1 MILSDIL
8 DNFRFAGVLA
18 ALALAAYALLKYRYR
33 GGWRRSDLLLGLAV
47 ALGIGLVSVFPAVI
61 GEPFT
66 RLFGLEDRGFAILTV
81 SNLALFGC
89 VLYLLNQ
96 VRLANR
102 RGGLIVSALAARQYI
117 EQTFPPEERVS
128 LSQAKNDGVMIVIPA
143 YNEAGSIREVLGR
156 VPRELH
162 GRSVRTLVVVD
173 GSSDETEAVTITEG
187 FPVATH
193 VVNLGQG
200 DALRTGFEVARQR
213 KAEVVVN
220 LDADGQYLPEDVERL
235 VAPVLENEAD
245 FVLGSRFRGY
255 YEEAGSVRHA
265 GVVFFSK
272 LVSILTGQKI
282 TDCTNGL
289 RAIRVSRLGELD
301 LREESF
307 NATELILEALRKGLR
322 YREIPVT
329 MLRRFEGESK
339 KPPKLAYPFGVFRV
353 IVRTWLR

>member
-1 MILSDIL
+1 MILDSIL
-8 DNFRFAGVLA
+8 DNFRLAGLVA
-18 ALALAAYALLKYRYR
+18 ALAIAAYAVLKYRYR
-33 GGWRRSDLLLGLAV
+33 RQWRRSDLLLGLTLAFGIALV
-47 ALGIGLVSVFPAVI
+47 AAAPQVV
-61 GEPFT
+61 GEPF
-66 RLFGLEDRGFAILTV
+66 RVLFGLEDRGFAILTV

-102 RGGLIVSALAARQYI
+102 RGGLIMSALAARQYA
-117 EQTFPPEERVS
+117 EKNFSPERRLA
-128 LSQAKNDGVMIVIPA
+128 LSHAEPEGVLIVIPA
-143 YNEAGSIREVLGR
+143 YNERGSIREVLGR

-162 GRSVRTLVVVD
+162 GREVETIVVVD
-173 GSSDETEAVTITEG
+173 GAEDETEAVAITEG

-200 DALRTGFEVARQR
+200 DALRTGFEISLQAN
-213 KAEVVVN
+213 AEVVVN

-235 VAPVLENEAD
+235 VAPILEGDAD
-245 FVLGSRFRGY
+245 FVLGSRFKGF
-255 YEEAGSVRHA
+255 YEEAGSVRHV

-272 LVSILTGQKI
+272 LVSLLTGQRV

-289 RAIRVSRLGELD
+289 RAIRVSRLGDLD

-322 YREIPVT
+322 YEEIPVT

-339 KPPKLAYPFGVFRV
+339 KPRRLAYPFGVFRV
-353 IVRTWLR
+353 IIRTWLR

>member
-1 MILSDIL
+1 MLDSLLS
-8 DNFRFAGVLA
+8 NFRIAGLIV
-18 ALALAAYALLKYRYR
+18 ALALASYAILKYRYR
-33 GGWRRSDLLLGLAV
+33 RQWRRSDLLLGLTL
-47 ALGIGLVSVFPAVI
+47 ALGIGLVSAAPQLV
-61 GEPFT
+61 GEPFR

-102 RGGLIVSALAARQYI
+102 RGGLIVSALAARQYA
-117 EQTFPPEERVS
+117 EANFSPEHRLA
-128 LSQAKNDGVMIVIPA
+128 LSQAKPAGIMIVVPA
-143 YNEAGSIREVLGR
+143 YNEQGSIREVLGR

-162 GRSVRTLVVVD
+162 GRSVQTIIVVD
-173 GSSDETEAVTITEG
+173 GAEDETEAVAVTEG

-200 DALRTGFEVARQR
+200 DALRTGFEISRQAN
-213 KAEVVVN
+213 AEVVVN

-235 VAPVLENEAD
+235 VAPVLEGNAD
-245 FVLGSRFRGY
+245 FVLGSRFRGF
-255 YEEAGSVRHA
+255 YEESGSVRHV
-265 GVVFFSK
+265 GVLFFSK
-272 LVSILTGQKI
+272 LVSLLTRQKI

-289 RAIRVSRLGELD
+289 RAIRVSRLSELD
-301 LREESF
+301 LREDRF

-322 YREIPVT
+322 YEEIPVT

-339 KPPKLAYPFGVFRV
+339 KPRRLAYPFGVFKV
-353 IVRTWLR
+353 IIRTWLR

>member
-1 MILSDIL
+1 MIPDH
-8 DNFRFAGVLA
+8 FRLAGLVV
-18 ALALAAYALLKYRYR
+18 ALALAAYAVLKYRYR
-33 GGWRRSDLLLGLAV
+33 RQWRRSDLLLGLTL
-47 ALGIGLVSVFPAVI
+47 ALGIGLVSAAPQVV
-61 GEPFT
+61 GEPFR
-66 RLFGLEDRGFAILTV
+66 RLFGLENRGFAILTV

-102 RGGLIVSALAARQYI
+102 QGGLIVSALAAREYA
-117 EQTFPPEERVS
+117 EKNFPPERQLA
-128 LSQAKNDGVMIVIPA
+128 LSHAEHEGVLIVIPA
-143 YNEAGSIREVLGR
+143 YNEQGSIREVLGR

-162 GRSVRTLVVVD
+162 GRRVETIVVVD
-173 GSSDETEAVTITEG
+173 GAEDETEAAAIIEG

-200 DALRTGFEVARQR
+200 DALRTGFEIARQSR
-213 KAEVVVN
+213 AEVVVN
-220 LDADGQYLPEDVERL
+220 LDADGQYLPEDVQRL
-235 VAPVLENEAD
+235 VAPVLEGGAD
-245 FVLGSRFRGY
+245 FVLGSRFRGF
-255 YEEAGSVRHA
+255 YEEAGSVRHI

-272 LVSILTGQKI
+272 LVSLLTGQKV

-289 RAIRVSRLGELD
+289 RAIRVSRLGDLD
-301 LREESF
+301 LREDRF

-322 YREIPVT
+322 YEEIPVT

-353 IVRTWLR
+353 IIRTWLR